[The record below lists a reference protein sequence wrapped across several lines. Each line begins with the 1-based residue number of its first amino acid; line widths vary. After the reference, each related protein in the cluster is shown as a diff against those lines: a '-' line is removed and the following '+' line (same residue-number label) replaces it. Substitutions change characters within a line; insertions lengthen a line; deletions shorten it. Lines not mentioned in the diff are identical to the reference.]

1 MKEKFILHPSTF
13 TLAFMLR
20 ADLYHALAEALAE
33 PPDWLAVPG
42 RDWPLF
48 ESANGLAAASASA
61 RRAVQPLAEI
71 RSEPLA
77 VRRARYAGLFAGPS
91 RPRFCQYESEAL
103 TGRVFGEAA
112 AAVERHYQRA
122 GLEVV
127 GAELPDHASMELAFL
142 AHVAEQGARDLER
155 DFISQHAGRWLPDLG
170 RALAR
175 SGDEVYAP
183 IGQLLA
189 EWLEECAGGREPD
202 DRPDAARH
210 APRATRL
217 PVIAQAGA
225 CSLCGFCAQVCPTH
239 ALAIHETARE
249 TLLALSPAECVGCN
263 KCERVCE
270 TRALKM
276 QPSAGERAAARGQSV
291 LRQSPRARCRGCDEP
306 MVSQAELD
314 FVIRQIGHPAWLD
327 YCSDC
332 RSLLEVLR

>member
-48 ESANGLAAASASA
+48 ESANCLAAASASA

-217 PVIAQAGA
+217 PVIPQATG
-225 CSLCGFCAQVCPTH
+225 CSLCGFCAQVCPKR
-239 ALAIHETARE
+239 ALVIHETERE
-249 TLLALSPAECVGCN
+249 TALLLFSTHCAGCHQ
-263 KCERVCE
+263 CERVCE
-270 TRALKM
+270 AHAIKM
-276 QPSAGERAAARGQSV
+276 QPPTASQQSLGARTV
-291 LRQSPRARCRGCDEP
+291 LRQSPRARCRACDQP
-306 MVSQAELD
+306 TVSLAELD
-314 FVIRQIGHPAWLD
+314 FVIARIGHPMWLD
-327 YCSDC
+327 YCSAC
-332 RSLLEVLR
+332 RPLFEEQP